1 MSQFPSDAIELAL
14 VALEAAEN
22 NMLDRSVRMLQAYGG
37 ALYGFDLLASA
48 ALNRS
53 LALSSGFRTMIRERN
68 LICAGP
74 LVRLQLDTALRF
86 FAGFTVSDP
95 HDFALKV
102 LEGDRIDRMR
112 DQHGTRMTDRHL
124 VTQLTKEY
132 PWVESVYEG
141 GSGYVHL
148 SATHIFST
156 FDRNYYEQAA
166 KHRIKIGSRDQQFP
180 DDVYLKTIE
189 TFGEC
194 TKMLMRYIEGWIIT
208 KDNPPNKSG

>member
-1 MSQFPSDAIELAL
+1 MSQFPLDAIETAL
-14 VALEAAEN
+14 VALEADEN
-22 NMLDRSVRMLQAYGG
+22 ETLDRSVRMLQAYGG
-37 ALYGFDLLASA
+37 ALYGFDFLASA

-53 LALSSGFRTMIRERN
+53 LALSSGFRAMIRERN
-68 LICAGP
+68 LICAGG

-86 FAGFTVSDP
+86 FTGFIVNEP
-95 HDFALKV
+95 HDFAIKV
-102 LEGDRIDRMR
+102 LEGNRIDRMKDR
-112 DQHGTRMTDRHL
+112 HGTLMTDRYL
-124 VTQLTKEY
+124 VTQLKKEY

-156 FDRNYYEQAA
+156 FDHDYYEQEG

-180 DDVYLKTIE
+180 DDVYLETIE

-194 TKMLMRYIEGWIIT
+194 TKILARCIEGWIFT
-208 KDNPPNKSG
+208 KDNPPNRTG